1 VIRIQNLQMLTS
13 SSPLIIADNTV
24 MFIFLTKNSKL
35 RSELR
40 EILKN
45 YEIKIQS
52 LVKDPKKRHAITVFG

>member
-1 VIRIQNLQMLTS
+1 
-13 SSPLIIADNTV
+13 
-24 MFIFLTKNSKL
+24 MFIFLTKNAQL

-52 LVKDPKKRHAITVFG
+52 IVKDPKKRHAISVTG